1 MKIEADTLQ
10 EAFSKAATEL
20 SCSVTKLDIKVIQHP
35 RAGLFGMFKKP
46 AIIEAYREG
55 EARTKPAH
63 EPKAPAKEEQKTA
76 PDAACEP
83 KETKE
88 LNERKPR
95 QRKPRQRR
103 KKDPEAQE
111 SLAPQETTSMSSEPL
126 VAELHP
132 LDTKTPEARVRSVPQ
147 QPKQPREHAVLVDVL
162 PEIDKG
168 VRELVGNSCFTIEV
182 VKVEPHDDQTVLIE
196 INGED
201 AALLIGKEG
210 YRYKAFSYLLYN
222 WINMKYGLGIRLEI
236 AQFLHNQEEMIENYL
251 LPVVERIQAQGRG
264 QTKPLDGVLIK
275 IALEKLRARFPEK
288 YVGIKTGREGRKFV
302 VVNDFNRK
310 TS

>member
-1 MKIEADTLQ
+1 MRVEADTLQ
-10 EAFSKAATEL
+10 EAFSKAAAEL
-20 SCSVTKLDIKVIQHP
+20 SCSVTKLDIQVIQHP

-46 AIIEAYREG
+46 AIIEAFREG
-55 EARTKPAH
+55 E
-63 EPKAPAKEEQKTA
+63 
-76 PDAACEP
+76 
-83 KETKE
+83 
-88 LNERKPR
+88 PR
-95 QRKPRQRR
+95 QEAPVAIKESVSKTQEENALSAASWQKNQEEPRLRPKKSRSRR
-103 KKDPEAQE
+103 KK
-111 SLAPQETTSMSSEPL
+111 ETSSE
-126 VAELHP
+126 E
-132 LDTKTPEARVRSVPQ
+132 
-147 QPKQPREHAVLVDVL
+147 VL
-162 PEIDKG
+162 PETSEEIPLEQKPAVVKKEEVKEETVPYQSKQRNHAVVG
-168 VRELVGNSCFTIEV
+168 EVLGAINAGICELVENSCFAIEV
-182 VKVEPHDDQTVLIE
+182 VKVEAHDDQTVLIE

-251 LPVVERIQAQGRG
+251 APVVERIESQGRG

-310 TS
+310 SL

>member
-1 MKIEADTLQ
+1 MRVEADTLQ
-10 EAFSKAATEL
+10 EAFSKAAAEL
-20 SCSVTKLDIKVIQHP
+20 SCSVTKLDIQVIQHP
-35 RAGLFGMFKKP
+35 RLGIFGLFKKS
-46 AIIEAYREG
+46 AIIEAFREG
-55 EARTKPAH
+55 EPRK
-63 EPKAPAKEEQKTA
+63 EREAPVAKKEEVRETVEAREA
-76 PDAACEP
+76 PRVSDS
-83 KETKE
+83 KEYE
-88 LNERKPR
+88 ERKPR
-95 QRKPRQRR
+95 QKKSRSRR
-103 KKDPEAQE
+103 KKEPFGEEEIALSVPEE
-111 SLAPQETTSMSSEPL
+111 PFVKQETPFL
-126 VAELHP
+126 
-132 LDTKTPEARVRSVPQ
+132 KTNEEKEEIYPY
-147 QPKQPREHAVLVDVL
+147 QPKQRNHAVVGEVIKALDV
-162 PEIDKG
+162 G
-168 VRELVGNSCFTIEV
+168 VRELVQSSCFAIEV
-182 VKVEPHDDQTVLIE
+182 VRVEAHDEQTVLIE

-251 LPVVERIQAQGRG
+251 APVVERIESQGRG

-310 TS
+310 SI